1 MPYIRLTGGTAR
13 LRKLRDAEKPSPKGT
28 PKRIEKHRG

>member
-13 LRKLRDAEKPSPKGT
+13 LRKLRDAEKPRKFSERNTK
-28 PKRIEKHRG
+28 ED